1 MSEEKDTKKTIEDLK
16 ASVFKRIDSIKE
28 NEKQI
33 SSSDTFEISDAEDH
47 TPKQKDKS
55 YKQRITKI
63 YGPPGT
69 GKTTK
74 LINLVKDFIA
84 KGVNPNEIGF
94 FAFTNHSTEVAK
106 GRITQAFPNLKLET
120 DFSGFR
126 TIHSMAY
133 TTFQK
138 SPNLL
143 TEEQAL
149 DFNDKFTIEKPM
161 METDNPSSVVVR
173 AKHPVLDVASVARSK
188 LITFEEYLKNLSA
201 RDIYYLKKFLG
212 YSYKNCIPPISKED
226 IEALI
231 KFNQAYE
238 LYKSH
243 LNVIDYTSIL
253 EKALEQDKSI
263 PEYEVVFVDEAQ
275 DLSKLQW
282 RVVEKVFKKSQNIYI
297 AGDDD
302 QAICENMGASA
313 DTFINYKFD
322 DEIILD
328 QSYRVPPKVHQN
340 LFGVDNIIGTLTKFF
355 TNRKEKNWKPKV
367 ETQEGSFLKLSKQTF
382 LDLVVRYPN
391 KDWLIMATTHQTL
404 EKYSQLLKDFK
415 VSHILSNK
423 VIIANQNDIKKLP
436 SIKLKTI
443 WSAKGSEADCTALI
457 RDNSFIDE
465 DMMQQ
470 DPRLVYVAQTRTKCL
485 HFEVSEK
492 YFSDVVNLGSHFQN
506 LQDIYKE
513 RKDNDTVI
521 NEGQIVNKS
530 QNIEKF
536 ATPIKSEIDITGP
549 LNTSQESQ
557 NFLKASLLKIVD
569 EKNLYHMDM
578 ENLEKYLSE
587 QFRNIIS
594 TRVISDMKPNT
605 LEYHQIN
612 RRLQIVSKM
621 KRMIVASVIK
631 DVELKKNIVSN
642 KKNEEFDHEI
652 LFKQFKKEYM
662 EKHSII
668 PPKGIGRIV
677 HGAYEDVF
685 ALREVLIKFMEREN
699 FSTNDLDELTR
710 YFVGKLT
717 LIKKDYIYQSHG
729 NKMGA
734 DIGETFGFARNLAS
748 DEINKKTENLKKE
761 LNTINSTEIVSEV
774 YMRNSSIL
782 KDLRLTKRGS
792 KDCIELI
799 MEDGTRR
806 ARNFG
811 DLNKIFSVVS
821 KLKRW
826 RIYNDVANPTRNSDY
841 EWFLNINIDE
851 RKPIVTKDEEDIPF

>member
-1 MSEEKDTKKTIEDLK
+1 MSKEKDTKKIIEDLK
-16 ASVFKRIDSIKE
+16 ASFFKRIDTIKK

-33 SSSDTFEISDAEDH
+33 SSSYNLKKKDVEDNI
-47 TPKQKDKS
+47 PQKDKF
-55 YKQRITKI
+55 YKQKITKI

-84 KGVNPNEIGF
+84 KGVNPIEIGF

-106 GRITQAFPNLKLET
+106 RRITQAFPNLKLET

-138 SPNLL
+138 TPNLL
-143 TEEQAL
+143 TAEQAL
-149 DFNDKFTIEKPM
+149 DFDDKFTIEKPM

-173 AKHPVLDVASVARSK
+173 AKHDVLDVASVARSK
-188 LITFEEYLKNLSA
+188 LITFEEYLKNPSI

-212 YSYKNCIPPISKED
+212 YSYKNRIPPISKED
-226 IEALI
+226 IEALVN
-231 KFNQAYE
+231 FNQAYE

-253 EKALEQDKSI
+253 EMALEQDKSI

-367 ETQEGSFLKLSKQTF
+367 ETQEGSFLKLSKRTF

-404 EKYSQLLKDFK
+404 EKYSKLLKDLK
-415 VSHILSNK
+415 ISHILSNK
-423 VIIANQNDIKKLP
+423 VIIANKDDIKKLP
-436 SIKLKTI
+436 SIKLTTI
-443 WSAKGSEADCTALI
+443 WSAKGGEADCTALI
-457 RDNSFIDE
+457 RDSSFIDE
-465 DMMQQ
+465 DMMQE

-492 YFSDVVNLGSHFQN
+492 YFSEIENMDTHFQN
-506 LQDIYKE
+506 LSDIYNL
-513 RKDNDTVI
+513 RKDNEVI
-521 NEGQIVNKS
+521 TPQEPIVNKS

-536 ATPIKSEIDITGP
+536 VNPIKSEIDLTEP
-549 LNTSQESQ
+549 LNTSQEQ
-557 NFLKASLLKIVD
+557 
-569 EKNLYHMDM
+569 
-578 ENLEKYLSE
+578 
-587 QFRNIIS
+587 
-594 TRVISDMKPNT
+594 
-605 LEYHQIN
+605 
-612 RRLQIVSKM
+612 
-621 KRMIVASVIK
+621 
-631 DVELKKNIVSN
+631 
-642 KKNEEFDHEI
+642 
-652 LFKQFKKEYM
+652 
-662 EKHSII
+662 
-668 PPKGIGRIV
+668 
-677 HGAYEDVF
+677 
-685 ALREVLIKFMEREN
+685 
-699 FSTNDLDELTR
+699 
-710 YFVGKLT
+710 
-717 LIKKDYIYQSHG
+717 
-729 NKMGA
+729 
-734 DIGETFGFARNLAS
+734 
-748 DEINKKTENLKKE
+748 LKKE
-761 LNTINSTEIVSEV
+761 LSSINSTEIVSEV

-782 KDLRLTKRGS
+782 KDVILTKRGS
-792 KDCIELI
+792 KDCIELV

-811 DLNKIFSVVS
+811 NLNKIFSVVS
-821 KLKRW
+821 KLKGW
-826 RIYNDVANPTRNSDY
+826 RIYNDVANPKKNSDY

-851 RKPIVTKDEEDIPF
+851 RKHIVTKNDKDTTFLKS

>member
-1 MSEEKDTKKTIEDLK
+1 MSEEKDTKKIIEDLK

-55 YKQRITKI
+55 YKQKITKI

-106 GRITQAFPNLKLET
+106 GRITQAFPNLKLES

-138 SPNLL
+138 NPNLL

-173 AKHPVLDVASVARSK
+173 AKHPVFDVASVARSK
-188 LITFEEYLKNLSA
+188 LITFEEYLKDLSV
-201 RDIYYLKKFLG
+201 RDIYYLKKFLE

-282 RVVEKVFKKSQNIYI
+282 RVVEKVFKKSQHIYI

-355 TNRKEKNWKPKV
+355 TNRKEKNWKPKI
-367 ETQEGSFLKLSKQTF
+367 EAQEGLFLKLSKRTF

-404 EKYSQLLKDFK
+404 EKYSQLLKDLK
-415 VSHILSNK
+415 ISHILSNK
-423 VIIANQNDIKKLP
+423 VIIANKDDIKKLP
-436 SIKLKTI
+436 SIKLTTI
-443 WSAKGSEADCTALI
+443 WSAKGGEADCTALL

-465 DMMQQ
+465 DMMKQ

-492 YFSDVVNLGSHFQN
+492 YFSEIENMDNHFQN
-506 LQDIYKE
+506 LSDIYNL
-513 RKDNDTVI
+513 RKDNEVI
-521 NEGQIVNKS
+521 TPQEPIVNRS
-530 QNIEKF
+530 QNI
-536 ATPIKSEIDITGP
+536 
-549 LNTSQESQ
+549 
-557 NFLKASLLKIVD
+557 LKI
-569 EKNLYHMDM
+569 EI
-578 ENLEKYLSE
+578 E
-587 QFRNIIS
+587 R
-594 TRVISDMKPNT
+594 
-605 LEYHQIN
+605 
-612 RRLQIVSKM
+612 
-621 KRMIVASVIK
+621 
-631 DVELKKNIVSN
+631 LKKNMFTYQDRRQRCELFCKTLLTLAREKDLHAWTVN
-642 KKNEEFDHEI
+642 LPQKLHEI
-652 LFKQFKKEYM
+652 LDTIIETIDPTQPNPEGMGTIQSMFYAQRHRANKHRISPHVSRYPLSVHEERDVVSRAIGHMKIFDFAGKDKDQIEIKE
-662 EKHSII
+662 
-668 PPKGIGRIV
+668 
-677 HGAYEDVF
+677 
-685 ALREVLIKFMEREN
+685 
-699 FSTNDLDELTR
+699 
-710 YFVGKLT
+710 
-717 LIKKDYIYQSHG
+717 
-729 NKMGA
+729 
-734 DIGETFGFARNLAS
+734 
-748 DEINKKTENLKKE
+748 KTEILKEE
-761 LNTINSTEIVSEV
+761 LNLINTTEKVLEI
-774 YMRNSSIL
+774 YIRNSSVL
-782 KDLRLTKRGS
+782 KDVLLTKRGS

-821 KLKRW
+821 KLKGW
-826 RIYNDVANPTRNSDY
+826 RIYNDVANPKSNSDY

-851 RKPIVTKDEEDIPF
+851 RKPLANKNEEDIPF

>member
-1 MSEEKDTKKTIEDLK
+1 MSEDEDTKKTIEDLK

-33 SSSDTFEISDAEDH
+33 SSSSYLETSDAEDY
-47 TPKQKDKS
+47 TPKKDKF
-55 YKQRITKI
+55 YKQKLTKI

-74 LINLVKDFIA
+74 LINLVKDYIA
-84 KGVNPNEIGF
+84 NGVNPNEIGF

-106 GRITQAFPNLKLET
+106 SRITQAFPNLKLES

-149 DFNDKFTIEKPM
+149 DFDDKFTIEKPM

-188 LITFEEYLKNLSA
+188 LITFEEYLKNLSV

-275 DLSKLQW
+275 DLSNLQW

-367 ETQEGSFLKLSKQTF
+367 ETQEGSFLKLSKRTF

-415 VSHILSNK
+415 ISHILSNK
-423 VIIANQNDIKKLP
+423 VIIANKDDIKKLP
-436 SIKLKTI
+436 SIKLTTI
-443 WSAKGSEADCTALI
+443 WSAKGGEADCTALI

-465 DMMQQ
+465 DMMKQ

-492 YFSDVVNLGSHFQN
+492 FFSEIENMDTHFQN
-506 LQDIYKE
+506 LSDIYNL
-513 RKDNDTVI
+513 RKDNEVI
-521 NEGQIVNKS
+521 TPKGPIVNRS
-530 QNIEKF
+530 QSIQEIE
-536 ATPIKSEIDITGP
+536 
-549 LNTSQESQ
+549 
-557 NFLKASLLKIVD
+557 
-569 EKNLYHMDM
+569 
-578 ENLEKYLSE
+578 
-587 QFRNIIS
+587 
-594 TRVISDMKPNT
+594 
-605 LEYHQIN
+605 IN
-612 RRLQIVSKM
+612 RPKKHFNSGQKLTREQSL
-621 KRMIVASVIK
+621 
-631 DVELKKNIVSN
+631 ELFI
-642 KKNEEFDHEI
+642 
-652 LFKQFKKEYM
+652 QFKKEYM

-668 PPKGIGRIV
+668 PKGVASMDSHRE
-677 HGAYEDVF
+677 EDKY
-685 ALREVLIKFMEREN
+685 ALKSVLMKFMEYEN
-699 FSTNDLDELTR
+699 FSTNNVEELKN
-710 YFVGKLT
+710 FFEEKLST
-717 LIKKDYIYQSHG
+717 INKDYIYDNIRGDWPKSRRF
-729 NKMGA
+729 A
-734 DIGETFGFARNLAS
+734 ETLAS
-748 DEINKKTENLKKE
+748 DEINKKTENFKKE
-761 LNTINSTEIVSEV
+761 LSSINSTQIVSEV

-782 KDLRLTKRGS
+782 KDVLLAKRGS
-792 KDCIELI
+792 KDCVELI
-799 MEDGTRR
+799 MEDGSRR

-821 KLKRW
+821 KLKGW

-851 RKPIVTKDEEDIPF
+851 RKPIVTKDEKDLPF

>member
-1 MSEEKDTKKTIEDLK
+1 MSEEKDNKKAIEDLK
-16 ASVFKRIDSIKE
+16 ASVFKRINSIKE
-28 NEKQI
+28 NEKKI
-33 SSSDTFEISDAEDH
+33 SSSNTFETSDAEDY
-47 TPKQKDKS
+47 TPQKDKS
-55 YKQRITKI
+55 YKQRVTKI

-84 KGVNPNEIGF
+84 KGVNPNDIGF

-106 GRITQAFPNLKLET
+106 DRITQAFPNLKLES

-238 LYKSH
+238 LYKNH
-243 LNVIDYTSIL
+243 LDVIDYTSIL
-253 EKALEQDKSI
+253 ENALEQDKSI

-340 LFGVDNIIGTLTKFF
+340 LFGVDNIIGTLSKFF
-355 TNRKEKNWKPKV
+355 TNRKEKSWKPKD
-367 ETQEGSFLKLSKQTF
+367 ESQEGSFLKLSKRSF
-382 LDLVVRYPN
+382 LDLIIKHPN
-391 KDWLIMATTHQTL
+391 KDWLIMGVTHQTL
-404 EKYSQLLKDFK
+404 AKYSQLLKDLK
-415 VSHILSNK
+415 ISHILSNK
-423 VIIANQNDIKKLP
+423 VISVNQDDIKKLP
-436 SIKLKTI
+436 SVELRTI
-443 WSAKGSEADCTALI
+443 WSAKGDEADCTALI

-465 DMMQQ
+465 NMMKN

-492 YFSDVVNLGSHFQN
+492 YFSDLVDLDDHFENLS
-506 LQDIYKE
+506 DIYIE
-513 RKDNDTVI
+513 RKDNQDT
-521 NEGQIVNKS
+521 NDQKNIVNKGI
-530 QNIEKF
+530 NIKELII
-536 ATPIKSEIDITGP
+536 PIENQSDLSGP
-549 LNTSQESQ
+549 LNTSTKSFS
-557 NFLKASLLKIVD
+557 FLKETLLTAAE
-569 EKNLYHMDM
+569 EKGLYELDK
-578 ENLEKYLSE
+578 ENLTKPLTEILN
-587 QFRNIIS
+587 NIIE
-594 TRVISDMKPNT
+594 TR
-605 LEYHQIN
+605 
-612 RRLQIVSKM
+612 
-621 KRMIVASVIK
+621 IK
-631 DVELKKNIVSN
+631 Q
-642 KKNEEFDHEI
+642 EF
-652 LFKQFKKEYM
+652 
-662 EKHSII
+662 
-668 PPKGIGRIV
+668 PPMPSSF
-677 HGAYEDVF
+677 ESS
-685 ALREVLIKFMEREN
+685 L
-699 FSTNDLDELTR
+699 
-710 YFVGKLT
+710 
-717 LIKKDYIYQSHG
+717 
-729 NKMGA
+729 
-734 DIGETFGFARNLAS
+734 
-748 DEINKKTENLKKE
+748 INK
-761 LNTINSTEIVSEV
+761 
-774 YMRNSSIL
+774 
-782 KDLRLTKRGS
+782 
-792 KDCIELI
+792 
-799 MEDGTRR
+799 
-806 ARNFG
+806 
-811 DLNKIFSVVS
+811 
-821 KLKRW
+821 
-826 RIYNDVANPTRNSDY
+826 RIR
-841 EWFLNINIDE
+841 E
-851 RKPIVTKDEEDIPF
+851 

>member
-1 MSEEKDTKKTIEDLK
+1 MSEEKDNKKLIEDLK

-33 SSSDTFEISDAEDH
+33 SSSNNFETSDAEDY
-47 TPKQKDKS
+47 TPQKDKS
-55 YKQRITKI
+55 YKQKITKI

-84 KGVNPNEIGF
+84 KGVNPNDIGF

-106 GRITQAFPNLKLET
+106 DRIAQAFPNLKLES

-243 LNVIDYTSIL
+243 LDVIDYTSIL

-263 PEYEVVFVDEAQ
+263 PEYEVVFVDETQ

-313 DTFINYKFD
+313 DTFISYKFD

-340 LFGVDNIIGTLTKFF
+340 LFGVENIIGTLTKFF
-355 TNRKEKNWKPKV
+355 TNRKEKNWKPKD
-367 ETQEGSFLKLSKQTF
+367 ETQEGLFLKLSKRSF
-382 LDLVVRYPN
+382 LDLIVKYPN

-457 RDNSFIDE
+457 RDNSSTDE
-465 DMMQQ
+465 GMMQQ

-492 YFSDVVNLGSHFQN
+492 FFSEIENMDIHFQN
-506 LQDIYKE
+506 LSDIYNL
-513 RKDNDTVI
+513 RKDNEVI
-521 NEGQIVNKS
+521 PPKDPIVNRS
-530 QNIEKF
+530 QSIQEIE
-536 ATPIKSEIDITGP
+536 
-549 LNTSQESQ
+549 
-557 NFLKASLLKIVD
+557 
-569 EKNLYHMDM
+569 
-578 ENLEKYLSE
+578 
-587 QFRNIIS
+587 
-594 TRVISDMKPNT
+594 
-605 LEYHQIN
+605 IN
-612 RRLQIVSKM
+612 RPEKHFNSGQKLTREQSL
-621 KRMIVASVIK
+621 
-631 DVELKKNIVSN
+631 ELFI
-642 KKNEEFDHEI
+642 
-652 LFKQFKKEYM
+652 QFKKEYM

-668 PPKGIGRIV
+668 PPKGIGRHMSFV
-677 HGAYEDVF
+677 GDEEKH
-685 ALREVLIKFMEREN
+685 ALKMVLMKSMEYEN
-699 FSTNDLDELTR
+699 FSTNDVDELKN
-710 YFVGKLT
+710 FFEEKLST
-717 LIKKDYIYQSHG
+717 INKHYIYG
-729 NKMGA
+729 NIRGDWPKRRRFA
-734 DIGETFGFARNLAS
+734 ETLAS
-748 DEINKKTENLKKE
+748 DEINKKTENFKKE
-761 LNTINSTEIVSEV
+761 LSSINSTQIVSEV
-774 YMRNSSIL
+774 YIRNSSIL
-782 KDLRLTKRGS
+782 KDVLLTKRGS

-799 MEDGTRR
+799 MEDGSRR

-821 KLKRW
+821 KLKGW
-826 RIYNDVANPTRNSDY
+826 RIYNDVANPKNNSDY